1 MSKNLISII
10 IPTYN
15 GDSTIKDLIE
25 ELVLVLKNLNTE
37 FIVINDCSPDNT
49 HEKMLEI
56 QEKYL
61 DKLTYIKLTKNFG
74 EYNAVMAGL
83 NNCNGEIAIIVD
95 DDFQHLPS
103 EVLKLAE
110 ESLISKKDVIFTKF
124 NEKKHSILRNTM
136 SKFANLTANL
146 ILNKPDHIYL
156 SSFKSIKRKIIN
168 EIIKYEGH
176 YAYIDGLIFSIT
188 GNVGT
193 LQVNHNDRITGKSNY
208 NLFKLGKHYANLL
221 VNFSVLPLRFFFIFG
236 FIISGIS
243 LVIMIF
249 IFIEKLLNP
258 TIPMGYASLIL
269 AIIFFSG
276 IQILFLGFISEY
288 IGKILRIVNK
298 DRQYIIDFIKK
309 NHNLHK

>member
-188 GNVGT
+188 ENVGT

-309 NHNLHK
+309 KS

>member
-37 FIVINDCSPDNT
+37 FIVINDCSPDST

-146 ILNKPDHIYL
+146 ILNKPNHIYL

-168 EIIKYEGH
+168 EIIKYKGH

-243 LVIMIF
+243 LVFMIF

-258 TIPMGYASLIL
+258 TIPMGYASLIF

-309 NHNLHK
+309 KS

>member
-1 MSKNLISII
+1 M
-10 IPTYN
+10 
-15 GDSTIKDLIE
+15 
-25 ELVLVLKNLNTE
+25 
-37 FIVINDCSPDNT
+37 
-49 HEKMLEI
+49 
-56 QEKYL
+56 
-61 DKLTYIKLTKNFG
+61 
-74 EYNAVMAGL
+74 
-83 NNCNGEIAIIVD
+83 
-95 DDFQHLPS
+95 
-103 EVLKLAE
+103 
-110 ESLISKKDVIFTKF
+110 SKKDVIFTKF

-309 NHNLHK
+309 NHNRHK

>member
-309 NHNLHK
+309 KS

>member
-188 GNVGT
+188 ENVGT

-309 NHNLHK
+309 NHNRHK

>member
-249 IFIEKLLNP
+249 ILIEKLLNP

-309 NHNLHK
+309 KS

>member
-168 EIIKYEGH
+168 EIIKYKGH

-193 LQVNHNDRITGKSNY
+193 LQVNHNDRKTGKSNY
-208 NLFKLGKHYANLL
+208 NFFKLGKHYANLL

-243 LVIMIF
+243 LVFMIF

-309 NHNLHK
+309 KS

>member
-188 GNVGT
+188 ENVGT

-243 LVIMIF
+243 LVFMIF

-309 NHNLHK
+309 NHNRHK

>member
-243 LVIMIF
+243 LVFMIF

-309 NHNLHK
+309 NHNRHK

>member
-124 NEKKHSILRNTM
+124 NEKKHSIFRNTM